1 VPVYFNEPLSFLQ
14 KFSEDLEYY
23 DLLDKAVAGISCFF
37 CKETD
42 TLSSATTSLE
52 RMQWIAVFAVSPY
65 AATTR
70 TAKPFNPILGETFE
84 MMRDDLGYRY
94 FAEQV
99 SHHPPISAC
108 HCDGNGYTYWAE
120 AHINNKFKG
129 NVLEVNP
136 SGSFHV
142 LIHATKEHFVWHRRR
157 SSTTSSLAHS
167 GSTTWARC
175 SSRISPRAR
184 PPCSTLSKRAGS
196 AAPAT
201 EKWRVSSRCDLFIT
215 RKKNVVVFYI

>member
-1 VPVYFNEPLSFLQ
+1 MPVYFNEPLSFLQ

-37 CKETD
+37 YKETD

-142 LIHATKEHFVWHRRR
+142 LIHATKEHFVWHRVKTVVNNIIIGTLWVDNMGEMLIKNLSTGETALLNFKQKGWF
-157 SSTTSSLAHS
+157 SSTGYGEMEGL
-167 GSTTWARC
+167 
-175 SSRISPRAR
+175 I
-184 PPCSTLSKRAGS
+184 K
-196 AAPAT
+196 
-201 EKWRVSSRCDLFIT
+201 V
-215 RKKNVVVFYI
+215 